1 MSQIILDMGSG
12 NSNPTYGDGI
22 DAINAV
28 KEIDSHKHEVIFKY
42 QLWSEDNPQGENRWL
57 TWRIFMN
64 LRDYAVTMGYKVT
77 SSVFDYA
84 ALQYL
89 LTFDKE
95 KHRLPFIKLANRPD
109 TWYLLGDIPRRI
121 PVYISN
127 YLYSCGFRESG
138 IVTSMAC
145 VSKYPA
151 SLKEYEMI
159 PNLHHYQAISDH
171 TVGLELWDKYHP
183 PVWEKHFVLT
193 HNDTNPDAGPFAITP
208 EELKEVIG

>member
-1 MSQIILDMGSG
+1 MSCIILDMGSG
-12 NSNPTYGDGI
+12 NSNTSYDTGASMI
-22 DAINAV
+22 EAV
-28 KEIDSHKHEVIFKY
+28 IGVDSHKHEVIFKY
-42 QLWSEDNPQGENRWL
+42 QLWSKDHPQGNNEWL
-57 TWRIFMN
+57 NWVTFECLYR
-64 LRDYAVTMGYKVT
+64 YAKARGYKVT
-77 SSVFDYA
+77 SSVFDFN
-84 ALQYL
+84 ALTFL
-89 LTFDKE
+89 LTFDI
-95 KHRLPFIKLANRPD
+95 PFVKLANRPD
-109 TWYLLGDIPRRI
+109 TWPLLGDIPRRI
-121 PVYISN
+121 PVFISN